1 MKISFYGAAHEVTGS
16 CHLIETSTKKI
27 LFDCGM
33 FQGSNFSEGKNH
45 DKFPFD
51 PKDIDVVII
60 SHGHLDHTGRI
71 PKLVKEG
78 FAGEIYGTKAT
89 CEFAKLI
96 WEDAANIMKY
106 NKRKFQMPVLYG
118 EEDIDIAVDRCVGV
132 DYHERVD
139 LGDGASFVFKD
150 AGHIFGSAFIEFT
163 ADGKTIGYSGDMGNE
178 NVPILKDS
186 ESLGNVDVLLCE
198 STYGDRV
205 HESLKERRD
214 AIFDLMKEGCAKGG
228 TMMVPAFS
236 LERTQEF
243 LYELNKMSEHDRDM
257 PDMPV
262 YLDSPLAIKATAV
275 YKKYPE
281 YYDADAMKH
290 YMHGDDFLN
299 FPQLKTTATREESKK
314 INNVRGPKMIIAG
327 AGMMNGGRILHH
339 AHRYLSDPNSMLI
352 IVGYQAYGTL
362 GRRLYEG
369 AETVK
374 IFGDEIPVKATVR
387 AIGALSAHGDQK
399 KLMKWISSGE
409 TLPKKV
415 YFIHG
420 ESHGAT
426 ELAHRV
432 RDEFG
437 IQAIVPEFGD
447 TVEV

>member
-27 LFDCGM
+27 LLDCGM

-51 PKDIDVVII
+51 PKSIDVVIL
-60 SHGHLDHTGRI
+60 SHGHLDHTGRA

-78 FAGEIYGTKAT
+78 FAGEIYATKAT

-106 NKRKFQMPVLYG
+106 NKKKFQLPVLYG
-118 EEDIDIAVDRCVGV
+118 EADIDIAVDRCVGV
-132 DYHERVD
+132 DYHEKVD
-139 LGDGASFVFKD
+139 LGDGISFVLKD
-150 AGHIFGSAFIEFT
+150 AGHIFGSAFIELT

-214 AIFDLMKEGCAKGG
+214 AIFDLMKEGCQKGG

-262 YLDSPLAIKATAV
+262 FLDSPLAIKATAV

-281 YYDADAMKH
+281 YYDTEAMKH
-290 YMHGDDFLN
+290 YMHDDDFLD
-299 FPQLKTTATREESKK
+299 FPQLKSTTTREESKK
-314 INNVRGPKMIIAG
+314 INGVPGPKMIIAG

-352 IVGYQAYGTL
+352 IVGYQAHGTL

-374 IFGDEIPVKATVR
+374 IFGDEIPVRCTVK
-387 AIGALSAHGDQK
+387 AIGSLSAHGDQK

-409 TLPKKV
+409 QLPKKV
-415 YFIHG
+415 YFVHG

-432 RDEFG
+432 RDELG
-437 IQAIVPEFGD
+437 IHAIVPEFGD